1 MKKTLIGALCAA
13 LLAIVGCKTLPSI
26 DVVNKT
32 AYSLGM
38 VSGYACQ
45 LAGASDNV
53 KATVVQVLDIAVKV
67 VPAKD
72 QTYTEAWT
80 PVIADE
86 VDKLVEAGKLKA
98 DEAELVKTA
107 LGVACNG
114 IDFWFARHPKW
125 KEYSDIV
132 DAAVTGYA
140 AGFKTIVVPVN
151 VIRAA
156 VDSNDDVRAYVE
168 YTKANMSK

>member
-1 MKKTLIGALCAA
+1 MKKTLIGAVCAA
-13 LLAIVGCKTLPSI
+13 LAVLVGCKTLPSADI
-26 DVVNKT
+26 VNKT

-45 LAGASDNV
+45 LAGVDDKV
-53 KATVVQVLDIAVKV
+53 KATVVQVLDVAVKV

-72 QTYTEAWT
+72 QTFTEAWT
-80 PVIADE
+80 PVIAEE
-86 VDKLVEAGKLKA
+86 VAKLVEAGKLKS
-98 DEAELVKTA
+98 DEGELVKSA

-114 IDFWFARHPKW
+114 IDFLFTRHPKW
-125 KEYSDIV
+125 REYSDLV

-140 AGFKTIVVPVN
+140 AGFKTIVVPADAV
-151 VIRAA
+151 RAA

-168 YTKANMSK
+168 YIKANDGK